1 MQMELEG
8 NTKFNEYEEK
18 IRNHQANGH
27 NYQQDKLHQ
36 KKESDAQFLIAQ
48 NPLLMRNL
56 LIIIDTT
63 KSSKISDFKPSRLA
77 VALQFLPAFIEQFL
91 ECNPLSQIG
100 IAVAEEYKC
109 KTILDFTSSCV
120 NIKQYLSTIH
130 SINEAGFSMAAC
142 LQTALHVFS
151 TTQLHAQSSI
161 LFVTTSTYSDDK
173 LDLNEWSEKC
183 ESAAIQINVISF
195 AGAIHQL
202 IKITQATD
210 GQYLCPINE
219 YQFSQEIQ
227 KFISPQESKNHKM
240 ITQLVK
246 IGFPQKLIVSQPTLC
261 QCHLEIVYNF
271 YKCPVCYSK
280 VCSPPLLCP
289 ICSTWIVLPH
299 QILRSDGF
307 NTLAVFEII
316 NDGLDHICYGCLES
330 TTDIHSTCERC
341 KNFFCLDC
349 DILIHSKFKVCP
361 GCA

>member
-1 MQMELEG
+1 MELEG
-8 NTKFNEYEEK
+8 NTKYNEYEEK
-18 IRNHQANGH
+18 IRNHQTNGH
-27 NYQQDKLHQ
+27 NYELDKLHQ
-36 KKESDAQFLIAQ
+36 KKESDDQFLIAQ
-48 NPLLMRNL
+48 NPLIMRNL

-63 KSSKISDFKPSRLA
+63 KSSKVSDFKPSRLA

-91 ECNPLSQIG
+91 EGNPLSQIG

-151 TTQLHAQSSI
+151 STQLHAQSSI

-183 ESAAIQINVISF
+183 QSAAIQINMISF

-219 YQFSQEIQ
+219 FQFSQEIQ
-227 KFISPQESKNHKM
+227 KFISPQETKNHKM

-246 IGFPQKLIVSQPTLC
+246 IGFPQKFIVSQPTLC

-299 QILRSDGF
+299 QILRSDGY
-307 NTLAVFEII
+307 NTLGVFVII
-316 NDGLDHICYGCLES
+316 NDGLDHQCQGCLES
-330 TTDIHSTCERC
+330 TSVIHSTCERC